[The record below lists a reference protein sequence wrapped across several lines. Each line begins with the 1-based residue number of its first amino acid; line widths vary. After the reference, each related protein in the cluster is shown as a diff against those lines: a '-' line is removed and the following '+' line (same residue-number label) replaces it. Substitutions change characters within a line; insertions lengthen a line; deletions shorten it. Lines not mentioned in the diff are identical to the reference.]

1 MNADTEN
8 TSGGEVTLLESA
20 RGGDEDAF
28 RRLVEPYRRELHAH
42 CYRMLGSAHDAD
54 DALQDTLLRAWRG
67 LGRFEGRSSL
77 RSWLYRIATNACLD
91 LIARRPKRVIP
102 IDHGPADDGGGD
114 LGEPV
119 TETIWVEPYADQALE
134 EGLAAPEARYEL
146 RESVEL
152 AFIAALQNLPG
163 TQRAA
168 LILLGDVLGFS
179 ARETAEAL
187 ETTVASVNGAL
198 QRGRKAASER
208 LPSQSQQATLRAL
221 GDDGVREIVGRYI
234 DAWERADVDAIL
246 ALLAEDATFSMPP
259 LSTWYR
265 GHAAIRTFLA
275 RYPLQDRWRLP
286 RPARTGTWRS
296 AVTPGMRTRRPTRR
310 SRSTCSRWTATGRRR
325 WSRSSP
331 RTRTAPPARD
341 SRPTCSR
348 VSACPS
354 GSTDPRGR
362 RPRPVA
368 LLPCGARR
376 SPAWRCWR
384 GRRRPGP
391 KRVRP
396 RRTRRSHAS
405 SPTTYRCSA
414 ARRGRRCAA
423 IRATPP
429 RARSEDATGAI
440 GRGRFAPAAASSPPR

>member
-54 DALQDTLLRAWRG
+54 DALQDTLLRVWRG

-146 RESVEL
+146 RESAEL

-168 LILLGDVLGFS
+168 LILRDVLGFS

-259 LSTWYR
+259 LPTWYR

-275 RYPLQDRWRLP
+275 LPAPGPL
-286 RPARTGTWRS
+286 A
-296 AVTPGMRTRRPTRR
+296 
-310 SRSTCSRWTATGRRR
+310 
-325 WSRSSP
+325 
-331 RTRTAPPARD
+331 TAPGPRERAAGVRLLLLGCGREGLHGALARRAHD
-341 SRPTCSR
+341 
-348 VSACPS
+348 
-354 GSTDPRGR
+354 GR
-362 RPRPVA
+362 RPGGGGGLVRHPYTD
-368 LLPCGARR
+368 G
-376 SPAWRCWR
+376 PA
-384 GRRRPGP
+384 
-391 KRVRP
+391 
-396 RRTRRSHAS
+396 
-405 SPTTYRCSA
+405 
-414 ARRGRRCAA
+414 
-423 IRATPP
+423 
-429 RARSEDATGAI
+429 RARFAADVLA
-440 GRGRFAPAAASSPPR
+440 RFGLPERLD